1 MSELRAILK
10 RADKNSLVLGDELC
24 SGTESI
30 SALSIFSSRV
40 KLNERQ
46 TTFIFATH
54 LHELCKIKQVTELS
68 TIRFAHLKVIF
79 NEETGELIYDRKLQD
94 GSGQAIYGLEVCK
107 AMDMDNDFLLLSEQ
121 IRKDLIGQKQ
131 TILDKTIKI

>member
-10 RADKNSLVLGDELC
+10 RADKNSLVQATNYVQEQKVYLP
-24 SGTESI
+24 
-30 SALSIFSSRV
+30 LSIFSSSVV

-121 IRKDLIGQKQ
+121 IRKDLI
-131 TILDKTIKI
+131 DKNKLY

>member
-1 MSELRAILK
+1 MFRNRKYICSFYFLIEL
-10 RADKNSLVLGDELC
+10 
-24 SGTESI
+24 
-30 SALSIFSSRV
+30 V

-79 NEETGELIYDRKLQD
+79 NEETGELIYDRRKLQD

-121 IRKDLIGQKQ
+121 IRKDL
-131 TILDKTIKI
+131 TDKNKL

>member
-1 MSELRAILK
+1 M
-10 RADKNSLVLGDELC
+10 
-24 SGTESI
+24 
-30 SALSIFSSRV
+30 
-40 KLNERQ
+40 
-46 TTFIFATH
+46 
-54 LHELCKIKQVTELS
+54 HELCKIKQVTELS

-79 NEETGELIYDRKLQD
+79 NEDTGELIYDRKLQD

-131 TILDKTIKI
+131 TIDTKQSKYNSEIYVHECAICKATEDVHHIKFQSRQMKII